1 MRWAGVLATPH
12 WAIVVGRLIMVLLWK
27 GCDDKGGARMGV
39 MEKYWYFEGIQILHP
54 ADGRLPMSSFRDDY

>member
-1 MRWAGVLATPH
+1 
-12 WAIVVGRLIMVLLWK
+12 
-27 GCDDKGGARMGV
+27 MGV